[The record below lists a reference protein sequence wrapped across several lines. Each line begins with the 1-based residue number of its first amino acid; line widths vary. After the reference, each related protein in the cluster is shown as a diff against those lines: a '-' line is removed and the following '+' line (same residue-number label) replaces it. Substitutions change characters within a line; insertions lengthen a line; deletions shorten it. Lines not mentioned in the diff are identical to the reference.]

1 MYPFM
6 RQIPNRPKQ
15 AIPAVAV
22 TLTVRGICRDL
33 YILLQIELRY
43 ALALREELEKV
54 ILDPIFVGH
63 VKDVIDYRTMDYY
76 QRRYVEQSVTDDA

>member
-1 MYPFM
+1 MAVPH
-6 RQIPNRPKQ
+6 RPKQ
-15 AIPAVAV
+15 TIPAVAV
-22 TLTVRGICRDL
+22 ALTVRGICRDL

-76 QRRYVEQSVTDDA
+76 QRRYAGG